1 MKLARVLRNHSFS
14 TYAKFSDFLAPDTHM
29 CVYQEFRNVSFSE
42 ILCTFYRMNPKSIF
56 SYDSFR
62 AHATIFSILPSTL
75 QQSKWH
81 LLCHLFWM
89 LQAHKMKFSVKDF

>member
-29 CVYQEFRNVSFSE
+29 CVYHIRK

>member
-42 ILCTFYRMNPKSIF
+42 NFEYV
-56 SYDSFR
+56 
-62 AHATIFSILPSTL
+62 L
-75 QQSKWH
+75 QNEPQKY
-81 LLCHLFWM
+81 F
-89 LQAHKMKFSVKDF
+89 

>member
-1 MKLARVLRNHSFS
+1 MLA
-14 TYAKFSDFLAPDTHM
+14 
-29 CVYQEFRNVSFSE
+29 FRK

-89 LQAHKMKFSVKDF
+89 LQAHKMKFSVKDFEANVSKLAVSSYCLTLISQLSSISLIKYYSH